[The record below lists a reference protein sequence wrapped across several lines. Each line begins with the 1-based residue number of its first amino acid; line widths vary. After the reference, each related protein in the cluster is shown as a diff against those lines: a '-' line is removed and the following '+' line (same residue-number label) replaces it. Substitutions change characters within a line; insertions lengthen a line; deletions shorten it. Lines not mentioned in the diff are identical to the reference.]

1 MQSTAVH
8 GFLPLLREHGYP
20 VLAAIMA
27 GDDYSDDLD
36 EDDLTFGLTRI
47 LDGIDVLITTNKRR
61 HAAAASRPRR

>member
-1 MQSTAVH
+1 
-8 GFLPLLREHGYP
+8 
-20 VLAAIMA
+20 MA